1 MTREA
6 QVKGI
11 RRCKISEILVFVPT
25 YNSEKYLREC
35 LDSVLNQTFQDW
47 ECVISDDASTDKSVE
62 IAREYEKKD
71 SRFKVLT
78 HRENVG
84 AANNWNR
91 AKENNKSFATK
102 ILCADDYL
110 FNESLERQL
119 KLLKIFNTSIVFS
132 ERKILLPRGRL
143 VHPKL
148 PKYSQSLS
156 FNEAFSLYIKSG
168 RNIFGEPVGAL
179 FNTKSLI
186 SAKTFNPNF
195 EFALDTSCYAAI
207 AHNKNVTFDSN
218 IVGVFRV
225 SKTQWSYQLRREQ
238 FFHIFEFIDHLIRE
252 EGIEISRFN
261 VILGKV
267 KVVVANMIRI
277 LVYKLMKENK

>member
-1 MTREA
+1 LTREA
-6 QVKGI
+6 QVKGM

-78 HRENVG
+78 HERNVG

-110 FNESLERQL
+110 MLDALKKQLDILKRNE
-119 KLLKIFNTSIVFS
+119 TAIVFS
-132 ERKILLPRGRL
+132 ERYIVFPSGKKLHPR
-143 VHPKL
+143 L
-148 PKYSQSLS
+148 PKYASNIS
-156 FNEAFSLYIKSG
+156 FNEAFKYYINLG
-168 RNIFGEPVGAL
+168 RNIFGEPVTAL
-179 FNTKSLI
+179 FRTDLFVKSEGFYP
-186 SAKTFNPNF
+186 KF
-195 EFALDTSCYAAI
+195 EYSLDTSGYMAI
-207 AHNKNVTFDSN
+207 ARGHDMTFDKS
-218 IVGVFRV
+218 IVGAFRV
-225 SKTQWSYQLRREQ
+225 SKTQWSYKLKEQ
-238 FFHIFEFIDHLIRE
+238 QYSHIFDFIDHLVE
-252 EGIEISRFN
+252 VEGIQVTKVEVLIGKIKVMIANLLRVFLYK
-261 VILGKV
+261 ILRDK
-267 KVVVANMIRI
+267 
-277 LVYKLMKENK
+277 

>member
-6 QVKGI
+6 QVKGM

-35 LDSVLNQTFQDW
+35 LDSVLHQTFQDW

-78 HRENVG
+78 HAKNVG

-110 FNESLERQL
+110 MLDALKEQLDTLKRNE
-119 KLLKIFNTSIVFS
+119 TAIVFS
-132 ERKILLPRGRL
+132 ERYIVFPTGKKLHPR
-143 VHPKL
+143 L
-148 PKYSQSLS
+148 PKYASNIS
-156 FNEAFSLYIKSG
+156 FNDAFKYYINLG
-168 RNIFGEPVGAL
+168 RNIFGEPVTAL
-179 FNTKSLI
+179 FRTDLFVKSEGFYP
-186 SAKTFNPNF
+186 KF
-195 EFALDTSCYAAI
+195 EYSLDTSGYMAI
-207 AHNKNVTFDSN
+207 SRGQDVTFDN
-218 IVGVFRV
+218 YVVGAFRV
-225 SKTQWSYQLRREQ
+225 SKSQWSHQLRGKQ
-238 FFHIFEFIDHLIRE
+238 FSHIFDFIDHLVQV
-252 EGIEISRFN
+252 EGIQVTKKEVLI
-261 VILGKV
+261 GKI
-267 KVVVANMIRI
+267 KVMGANLLRVVLYTFLRD
-277 LVYKLMKENK
+277 K

>member
-11 RRCKISEILVFVPT
+11 WRCKISEILVFVPT
-25 YNSEKYLREC
+25 YNSVKYLREC

-91 AKENNKSFATK
+91 AKENNKTFATK

-110 FNESLERQL
+110 MLDALKEQLDILKRNE
-119 KLLKIFNTSIVFS
+119 TAIVFS
-132 ERKILLPRGRL
+132 ER
-143 VHPKL
+143 
-148 PKYSQSLS
+148 
-156 FNEAFSLYIKSG
+156 
-168 RNIFGEPVGAL
+168 
-179 FNTKSLI
+179 
-186 SAKTFNPNF
+186 
-195 EFALDTSCYAAI
+195 
-207 AHNKNVTFDSN
+207 
-218 IVGVFRV
+218 
-225 SKTQWSYQLRREQ
+225 
-238 FFHIFEFIDHLIRE
+238 HIR
-252 EGIEISRFN
+252 S
-261 VILGKV
+261 V
-267 KVVVANMIRI
+267 
-277 LVYKLMKENK
+277 